1 MECRW
6 TTLRSVFGFNEPNL
20 VGSIEKFRW
29 WIIACSIVPEKSWT
43 KSDFWSFWSARAS
56 FPASAA
62 QLSSSANPPNELKPI
77 SEYTD
82 TSTFT
87 IYSNDKRELWR
98 LTNSEHLNFWVGCG
112 PVDVRF
118 LSRVWMTCTWHR
130 TCTWINTWQIPAPIA
145 TQLTAQTK
153 MFLYATQNSETFW
166 IILDVIVFG
175 DPSSTCSRYL
185 RMAAFR
191 E

>member
-1 MECRW
+1 MVNHSLQYSTGEVLDKIWLLIFLKRE
-6 TTLRSVFGFNEPNL
+6 SQFP
-20 VGSIEKFRW
+20 
-29 WIIACSIVPEKSWT
+29 
-43 KSDFWSFWSARAS
+43 SFCC
-56 FPASAA
+56 P
-62 QLSSSANPPNELKPI
+62 NPPNELKPI
-77 SEYTD
+77 AECTD

-87 IYSNDKRELWR
+87 IYSNDKRELWW
-98 LTNSEHLNFWVGCG
+98 LTNGEHLNFWVGCG